1 MAAAT
6 TMALI
11 LYKARL
17 CQGLHQH
24 YLLNHSTKLGA
35 SSVSLPK
42 CISVTIFISELKFSI
57 RASKDLT
64 ELR

>member
-1 MAAAT
+1 MGRVLADGAA
-6 TMALI
+6 
-11 LYKARL
+11 YR
-17 CQGLHQH
+17 GG
-24 YLLNHSTKLGA
+24 GA
-35 SSVSLPK
+35 SVSLPK